1 MKEAVMDTR
10 KRRLSEDG
18 HFVTRSDGEVIRE
31 LSDSEIAGLL
41 ILDTFQPNQAGSR
54 LRELLDKK

>member
-1 MKEAVMDTR
+1 MDTR

-18 HFVTRSDGEVIRE
+18 HFVTGSDGEVIRE

>member
-1 MKEAVMDTR
+1 MKEPGMDTR

-18 HFVTRSDGEVIRE
+18 HFVLGPDGEVIRE

-41 ILDTFQPNQAGSR
+41 ILDTFQQDQASSH

>member
-1 MKEAVMDTR
+1 MDTR
-10 KRRLSEDG
+10 KRRLSENG
-18 HFVTRSDGEVIRE
+18 HFVLGPDGEVIRE

-41 ILDTFQPNQAGSR
+41 ILDTFHPDQAGSH